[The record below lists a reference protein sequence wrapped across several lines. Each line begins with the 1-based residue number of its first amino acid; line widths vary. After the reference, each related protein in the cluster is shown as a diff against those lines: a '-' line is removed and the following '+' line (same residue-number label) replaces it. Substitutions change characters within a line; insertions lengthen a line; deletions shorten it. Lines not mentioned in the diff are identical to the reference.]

1 MRGAAGAGPRADP
14 ARRGEVGEELKEEE
28 RGPREKRSGEKTS
41 KPFSDS
47 RQTTLQ
53 QMLALLE
60 LTHLLRVFRIN
71 IKNNNAVIEPLCFFD
86 PTECGERKREKR
98 EKKEGEVEVE
108 FFFLFFRS
116 VD

>member
-1 MRGAAGAGPRADP
+1 M
-14 ARRGEVGEELKEEE
+14 KEEE
-28 RGPREKRSGEKTS
+28 RGPREKRRGEKTS
-41 KPFSDS
+41 KP
-47 RQTTLQ
+47 L
-53 QMLALLE
+53 LALLE

-71 IKNNNAVIEPLCFFD
+71 IKNPNAVIEPLCFFD

-98 EKKEGEVEVE
+98 EKKEEEVEVE